1 MSNLN
6 KKLIIAFFSVFIL
19 GIIGLFTIDQATQS
33 RINNLPLITEIP
45 AFQLENFDGKSFT
58 EENLDNQITVASF
71 IFTQCE
77 GACPIMSTNMGLLQK
92 RFAESDEL
100 QFISITT
107 DPDYD
112 LSLIHI
118 S

>member
-45 AFQLENFDGKSFT
+45 AFELENFDGKSFT
-58 EENLDNQITVASF
+58 EANLDNQITVASF
-71 IFTQCE
+71 IFTQCDTKKI
-77 GACPIMSTNMGLLQK
+77 CRI
-92 RFAESDEL
+92 R
-100 QFISITT
+100 
-107 DPDYD
+107 
-112 LSLIHI
+112 
-118 S
+118 